1 MAFGDSLT
9 EGERTPAFWG
19 LHDPGTPGSALSY
32 PFKLW
37 TILRTTYT
45 AQTIDVYNAGL
56 GGREAASSLERE
68 RFSDMI
74 RTYQP
79 QLVILMHGTNDLNAG
94 TPRSTII
101 GAMEELIGDAQARDV
116 TVFLSSVPRMLPDV
130 GNPPKG
136 GAYARVPNYNEDLR
150 RMAAEEGVT
159 FVDIYPHITDE
170 MISPLDGLHLT
181 QAGNQKLAEVYYDA
195 IKTGY
200 HVPPAAI
207 IPGAAR

>member
-19 LHDPGTPGSALSY
+19 THDPGTPGIALSY

-37 TILRTTYT
+37 SLLSATYT
-45 AQTIDVYNAGL
+45 AQQIAVYNAGF
-56 GGREAASSLERE
+56 GGEAVASSAARA
-68 RFSDMI
+68 RFLDML
-74 RTYQP
+74 RTYAP
-79 QLVILMHGTNDLNAG
+79 QVVIVMHGTNDLNAG
-94 TPRSTII
+94 TERGVII
-101 GAMEELIGDAQARDV
+101 GAMEDLIGDAQARGV

-150 RMAAEEGVT
+150 RMALEEGVT
-159 FVDIYPHITDE
+159 FIDIYPHITDD

-181 QAGNQKLAEVYYDA
+181 QAGNQKLAELYFAA
-195 IKTGY
+195 IKAAY
-200 HVPPAAI
+200 EKAVPVS
-207 IPGAAR
+207 

>member
-19 LHDPGTPGSALSY
+19 LHDPGTPGSPLSY

-37 TILRTTYT
+37 TVLTTTYT
-45 AQTIDVYNAGL
+45 SQTISVYNAGL
-56 GGREAASSLERE
+56 GGEAVATSGARE
-68 RFSDMI
+68 RFLQML
-74 RTYQP
+74 RTHTP
-79 QLVILMHGTNDLNAG
+79 QLVILMHGTNDLNGG
-94 TPRSTII
+94 TERGVII
-101 GAMEELIGDAQARDV
+101 GAMEELIGDAQARGV

-136 GAYARVPNYNEDLR
+136 SAYARVPNYNEDLR
-150 RMAAEEGVT
+150 RMAIEEGVT
-159 FVDIYPHITDE
+159 FVDIYPHITDA

-195 IKTGY
+195 IKAQY
-200 HVPPAAI
+200 HVPPASVRAVK
-207 IPGAAR
+207 